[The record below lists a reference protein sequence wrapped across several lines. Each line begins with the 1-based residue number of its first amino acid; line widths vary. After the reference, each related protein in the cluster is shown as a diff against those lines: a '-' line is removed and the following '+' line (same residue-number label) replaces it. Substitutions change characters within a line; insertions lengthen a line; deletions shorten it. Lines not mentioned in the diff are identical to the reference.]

1 MTAVEPATGTP
12 SRPSRRVSWVA
23 LGVAVV
29 LAGFFVILAIA
40 KPDEGDQLGP
50 QVKNFAAP
58 TLVTETID
66 GTPFD
71 LSQHRGRW
79 VVLNFIASWCVPCK
93 QEHPELVAFVAKVS
107 ELTRGKAYAQG
118 GDSGGALFD
127 GAVTDSAGEVL
138 LGIASAVLNN
148 DVTGYFEYG
157 YQPEYQ
163 PLRLLDT
170 RPGHLGEEG
179 LGVAVLEEG
188 RRLEVVGQSRHPEV
202 PHSTWPEEP
211 AGGTCRGN
219 LQFRQDQGRGGRRET
234 EGARRRSTATDLLPE
249 KHRGRLPRRAEAA
262 SLNRVEGP
270 LRERPLRSELQRDTA
285 EMVP

>member
-93 QEHPELVAFVAKVS
+93 QEHPELVAFVAQQRQLGADGA
-107 ELTRGKAYAQG
+107 ELFAVITQDDVANVRRFFADNG
-118 GDSGGALFD
+118 GDWPVLRDDDGAIAVSLGQTRPPESWVIDPAGTVRLRFV
-127 GAVTDSAGEVL
+127 GAVTAAGLSEA
-138 LGIASAVLNN
+138 I
-148 DVTGYFEYG
+148 
-157 YQPEYQ
+157 QR
-163 PLRLLDT
+163 LR
-170 RPGHLGEEG
+170 
-179 LGVAVLEEG
+179 A
-188 RRLEVVGQSRHPEV
+188 GQDP
-202 PHSTWPEEP
+202 
-211 AGGTCRGN
+211 
-219 LQFRQDQGRGGRRET
+219 
-234 EGARRRSTATDLLPE
+234 
-249 KHRGRLPRRAEAA
+249 
-262 SLNRVEGP
+262 
-270 LRERPLRSELQRDTA
+270 
-285 EMVP
+285 

>member
-12 SRPSRRVSWVA
+12 ARPSRRVSWVA

-93 QEHPELVAFVAKVS
+93 QEHPELVAFVAQRTLGADAVHCVTALASKAQKGRNTARISRNDADFVNNGV
-107 ELTRGKAYAQG
+107 ELIE
-118 GDSGGALFD
+118 
-127 GAVTDSAGEVL
+127 DSA
-138 LGIASAVLNN
+138 I
-148 DVTGYFEYG
+148 
-157 YQPEYQ
+157 
-163 PLRLLDT
+163 
-170 RPGHLGEEG
+170 
-179 LGVAVLEEG
+179 
-188 RRLEVVGQSRHPEV
+188 
-202 PHSTWPEEP
+202 
-211 AGGTCRGN
+211 
-219 LQFRQDQGRGGRRET
+219 
-234 EGARRRSTATDLLPE
+234 
-249 KHRGRLPRRAEAA
+249 
-262 SLNRVEGP
+262 
-270 LRERPLRSELQRDTA
+270 QRDFFARIVAGA
-285 EMVP
+285 ENWDGRDPIRQGFPG